1 MSDTPSVRA
10 LRAIFDQSKGDN
22 NSATANSQKDHA
34 KPTEESASDAHAPV
48 QVMEPT
54 RKEMLKELS
63 SEKKPKEV
71 PTKAPQEQ
79 SDSSDS
85 HTAATQSNEQ
95 NNAEERSAERA
106 EPDSGA
112 INREQ
117 PAPRESYHE
126 ALPRQT
132 PEEPTGGDTAELSS
146 SSAHKSDKDGDSC
159 APAAVPMVPPR
170 STQNLMPNKKPA
182 PGRPVP
188 NDIGYFKC
196 FDAINVNGI
205 VWPSTTRVIW
215 RRSGIPDADLA
226 DIWNQVA
233 SDDSR
238 GLTHDQFTKG
248 MRLIDARLRVQASV
262 RRIPPRPPA
271 RS

>member
-22 NSATANSQKDHA
+22 NSAAANSQKDHA
-34 KPTEESASDAHAPV
+34 KPTEETASDAHAPV
-48 QVMEPT
+48 QVTEPT

-63 SEKKPKEV
+63 LKKKPKEV

-79 SDSSDS
+79 SDSSDD

-95 NNAEERSAERA
+95 VDTGERSAERA
-106 EPDSGA
+106 EPHSGV
-112 INREQ
+112 ILTEQ
-117 PAPRESYHE
+117 PAPREPYQE
-126 ALPRQT
+126 ALMRQS
-132 PEEPTGGDTAELSS
+132 PEEPTGSDTAELSS
-146 SSAHKSDKDGDSC
+146 SNAHKSEKDDDSC
-159 APAAVPMVPPR
+159 APAAAPMVPPR
-170 STQNLMPNKKPA
+170 PAQKPIPNKKPA
-182 PGRPVP
+182 SGRPALD
-188 NDIGYFKC
+188 DIGYSKC
-196 FDAINVNGI
+196 FDAINVDGI

-233 SDDSR
+233 SDDTR
-238 GLTHDQFTKG
+238 GLTHEQFTKG
-248 MRLIDARLRVQASV
+248 MRLIDARLRVQTSV